1 MTEQKVKKR
10 GWVKNAA
17 IIFLT
22 VMLVLTFFSNTIMN
36 HSLPE
41 VAAQYV
47 QSGSL
52 NSKIR
57 GTGTVSANESYEV
70 KSDQTREVLSVPV
83 KVGDKVQVGDTLIL
97 FADAESKQLQEAQDA
112 LDALVLAYQKA
123 LINASDADYAKENRD
138 IKLAQQALDKAKAE
152 RDANTYSAAD
162 YASAKAN
169 VNRAK
174 TEVTIQQAKVD
185 SLQDQLSGMSP
196 GNDNSS
202 IYAQIKSKQAEL
214 TTAQQ
219 DLASDQL
226 TYGADY
232 ATLTD
237 LANAY
242 KVEYEKSNPSK
253 GNVSVYTKSLVTWFQ
268 SQITSST
275 DPNDD
280 IALPYGSDKVKASA
294 ATKMIKAY
302 TEINSD
308 NENIASINNTISEL
322 QGQINYGDYNY
333 NTVKNQLKD
342 AKTLLVALQTAQ
354 ANFETGLKEL
364 EEKKTKYEEAV
375 KAVET
380 NQKNLEDLMFA
391 LAEKQK
397 TDGKTKAS
405 TALDLA
411 AQRTQIERKKQELE
425 KLKVGGEG
433 ASVVSKVNGI
443 VATINVSAGK
453 TSQADT
459 ALMVIE
465 VPDMGYGISIP
476 VTVEQSKKVKVGD
489 PGEIANYYGSE
500 ITATLVGIKS
510 DPQNPGKNKL
520 LSFKLQGEIES
531 GTQLSVSIG
540 ERGGSYE
547 TIVPNSS
554 VRSDNNGSFVLVI
567 IAKSSPLGNRYVAQR
582 VDVKVLASDDVNSAV
597 SGGLT
602 TSDFVITTSN
612 KPIEP
617 GMQVRM
623 PDQ

>member
-123 LINASDADYAKENRD
+123 LINASDTDYAKENRD

-152 RDANTYSAAD
+152 RDANTYSSAD

-185 SLQDQLSGMSP
+185 SLQDQLSGMTP
-196 GNDNSS
+196 GSDNSAT
-202 IYAQIKSKQAEL
+202 YAAIQKKQAEIAE
-214 TTAQQ
+214 AQS
-219 DLASDQL
+219 DLAAAKLNYNSA
-226 TYGADY
+226 Y
-232 ATLTD
+232 TD
-237 LANAY
+237 LENFA
-242 KVEYEKSNPSK
+242 KEWKSKDGLTES
-253 GNVSVYTKSLVTWFQ
+253 VSTVTSALYNHFESVLKQ
-268 SQITSST
+268 SPFPA
-275 DPNDD
+275 DP
-280 IALPYGSDKVKASA
+280 LPYTQPAGSTLNPPDKAKVQSM
-294 ATKMIKAY
+294 TDAY
-302 TEINSD
+302 EAITACND
-308 NENIASINNTISEL
+308 KIASLNSEL
-322 QGQINYGDYNY
+322 SALQASINYGDYNY